1 MLQRV
6 LSQWSWA
13 QLGFFRAGE
22 VPWNKG
28 TSINI
33 LSTTH
38 ERLSCRENFRRV
50 LMPDTPSILNEKFD
64 PQMNRAGVH

>member
-38 ERLSCRENFRRV
+38 ERHV
-50 LMPDTPSILNEKFD
+50 LQGKFSESF
-64 PQMNRAGVH
+64 NARYS